1 MSYKGNILL
10 VPAWYPA
17 SFFTE
22 QMKLVEDSF
31 NFKILKGNRNIYGKK
46 KWLKKKLK
54 GEFKSFTAKTQSD
67 FLEIEFDYI
76 NNLPQFFFK
85 KQEKFLDDCFNRIIS
100 ILFDGSK
107 PDLIHI
113 QSLSDT
119 AYFVNRWAK
128 ANNVPVILTEHVL
141 FVRHQT
147 DSFQR
152 LKEKVYESV
161 DRVLLVSNYLYRNL
175 LTNGINPGNVEI
187 IGNLVRDEYISLP
200 LKQNKFNNELKILF
214 VATHLFDKDIDV
226 LFDALEILLNKGYCA
241 FHVDIIGLEPI
252 KIYLND
258 EGNECNLQEVIN
270 QKGLSSTISLLGE
283 MERKEMLNAYQDY
296 SFLVS
301 TSKSE
306 TFGLAV
312 AEAIASG
319 LPVVCTDSGGI
330 RDFVD
335 ESNGIVVPV
344 RNPKALATAIVRMFD
359 NISNYNGEQISTE
372 IRKRFGVKAFTES
385 ITSEY
390 RNAIYDKSW

>member
-1 MSYKGNILL
+1 MNSSIPNILL

-31 NFKILKGNRNIYGKK
+31 NFMILKGNRNVYGKK

-54 GEFKSFTAKTQSD
+54 GKSKSFISKTQSD

-76 NNLPQFFFK
+76 NNLPHFFFK
-85 KQEKFLDDCFNRIIS
+85 KQEKFLDDCFNRIINT
-100 ILFDGSK
+100 LFDGSK

-119 AYFVNRWAK
+119 AYYVNRWAK

-147 DSFQR
+147 DPFQR

-175 LTNGINPGNVEI
+175 LTNGINPVNVEI

-200 LKQNKFNNELKILF
+200 LKQNKLNNELKILF
-214 VATHLFDKDIDV
+214 VAAHLFDKDIDV
-226 LFDALEILLNKGYCA
+226 LFAALEILLIKGFSS
-241 FHVDIIGLEPI
+241 FHVDIIGLEPT
-252 KIYLND
+252 KKHLND

-270 QKGLSSTISLLGE
+270 QKGLYSTISLLGE
-283 MERKEMLNAYQDY
+283 MDRKEMLRAYQNY

-312 AEAIASG
+312 AEAIANG

-344 RNPKALATAIVRMFD
+344 RNPKALATAIMRMFD
-359 NISNYNGEQISTE
+359 NISNYNGEQLSTE
-372 IRKRFGVKAFTES
+372 IRKRFGIKAFTES

-390 RNAIYDKSW
+390 RNAIYDK

>member
-1 MSYKGNILL
+1 MNKSKPNILI

-31 NFKILKGNRNIYGKK
+31 NFKILKGNRNVYGKK

-54 GEFKSFTAKTQSD
+54 GKSKAFISKTQPD

-76 NNLPQFFFK
+76 NNLPPFFFK
-85 KQEKFLDDCFNRIIS
+85 KQEKYLDDCFNRIINT
-100 ILFDGSK
+100 LFEGSK

-119 AYFVNRWAK
+119 AYYVNRWAK

-175 LTNGINPGNVEI
+175 LTNGINPENVEI

-200 LKQNKFNNELKILF
+200 FKQNKLNKELKILF
-214 VATHLFDKDIDV
+214 VATHLFDKDINV
-226 LFDALEILLNKGYCA
+226 LFETIEILLNKGFNA
-241 FHVDIIGLEPI
+241 FHVDIIGLEPT
-252 KIYLND
+252 KIYMDD

-270 QKGLSSTISLLGE
+270 QKGLSSIISLLGE

-312 AEAIASG
+312 AEAIANG

-330 RDFVD
+330 RDFVN
-335 ESNGIVVPV
+335 ETNGIVVPV
-344 RNPKALATAIVRMFD
+344 RNAKLLADAIVEMECRINTFD
-359 NISNYNGEQISTE
+359 LEKNAQDIIYKFGTLNFKRKICNQYISMI
-372 IRKRFGVKAFTES
+372 KK
-385 ITSEY
+385 
-390 RNAIYDKSW
+390 

>member
-1 MSYKGNILL
+1 MTSNPNILL

-31 NFKILKGNRNIYGKK
+31 NFKILKGYRNVYGKK
-46 KWLKKKLK
+46 KWLNKKLK
-54 GEFKSFTAKTQSD
+54 GKSKSFISKTHD
-67 FLEIEFDYI
+67 DYLEIEFDYI
-76 NNLPQFFFK
+76 NNLPPFFFK
-85 KQEKFLDDCFNRIIS
+85 KQEKYLDDCFNRIINTF
-100 ILFDGSK
+100 FDGSK

-119 AYFVNRWAK
+119 AYYVNRWAK
-128 ANNVPVILTEHVL
+128 ANNVPVILTEHIL

-147 DSFQR
+147 DHFQR
-152 LKEKVYESV
+152 LKEKVYETA

-175 LTNGINPGNVEI
+175 LTNGIKPGNVEI

-200 LKQNKFNNELKILF
+200 LKQNKLNKELRILF

-226 LFDALEILLNKGYCA
+226 LFEALEILLNKGFGP
-241 FHVDIIGLEPI
+241 FHVDIIGLEPT
-252 KIYLND
+252 KIYLDD
-258 EGNECNLQEVIN
+258 ESNECNLQEIIN
-270 QKGLSSTISLLGE
+270 QKGLSSKVSLLGE

-301 TSKSE
+301 SSKSE

-312 AEAIASG
+312 AEAIANG

-330 RDFVD
+330 RDFVN
-335 ESNGIVVPV
+335 ESNGIVVPI
-344 RNPKALATAIVRMFD
+344 RNAKLLADAIVQMESRINTYD
-359 NISNYNGEQISTE
+359 LKKNAQNIISKYGSLNF
-372 IRKRFGVKAFTES
+372 RKK
-385 ITSEY
+385 
-390 RNAIYDKSW
+390 IYDQYISMIKM

>member
-1 MSYKGNILL
+1 MIYKPKILL

-31 NFKILKGNRNIYGKK
+31 NFKILKGNRNVYGKK

-54 GEFKSFTAKTQSD
+54 GKSKSFISKTQAD

-76 NNLPQFFFK
+76 NNLPPFFFK
-85 KQEKFLDDCFNRIIS
+85 KQEKYLDDCFNRIIH

-119 AYFVNRWAK
+119 AYYVNRWAK

-161 DRVLLVSNYLYRNL
+161 DHVLLVSNYLYRNL

-200 LKQNKFNNELKILF
+200 LKQNKLNKELRILF
-214 VATHLFDKDIDV
+214 VAAHLFDKDIDV
-226 LFDALEILLNKGYCA
+226 LFEALEILLNKGFSA
-241 FHVDIIGLEPI
+241 FHVDIIGLEPA
-252 KIYLND
+252 KIYLDD
-258 EGNECNLQEVIN
+258 ESNECNLQEVIN

-283 MERKEMLNAYQDY
+283 MDRKEMLNAYQDY

-312 AEAIASG
+312 AEAIANG

-385 ITSEY
+385 IRSEY

>member
-1 MSYKGNILL
+1 MIYKPNILL

-31 NFKILKGNRNIYGKK
+31 NFKILKGNRNVYGKK

-54 GEFKSFTAKTQSD
+54 GKSKFFVSKTQSD
-67 FLEIEFDYI
+67 FLEIEFDNI
-76 NNLPQFFFK
+76 NNLPPFFFK
-85 KQEKFLDDCFNRIIS
+85 KQENYLDDCFNRIIS

-119 AYFVNRWAK
+119 AYYVNRWAK
-128 ANNVPVILTEHVL
+128 ANNVPVILTEHIL

-152 LKEKVYESV
+152 LKEKLYETV

-175 LTNGINPGNVEI
+175 LTNGINPENVEI

-200 LKQNKFNNELKILF
+200 LMHNRFNNELKILF

-226 LFDALEILLNKGYCA
+226 LFDALEILLNKGFCA
-241 FHVDIIGLEPI
+241 FHVDIIGLETN
-252 KIYLND
+252 KKYLND
-258 EGNECNLQEVIN
+258 EGIECNLQEIIN
-270 QKGLSSTISLLGE
+270 HKGLSANVSLMGE
-283 MERKEMLNAYQDY
+283 MDRKEMLCVYQNY

-312 AEAIASG
+312 AEALANG

-330 RDFVD
+330 RDFVN
-335 ESNGIVVPV
+335 ESNGIVVPF
-344 RNPKALATAIVRMFD
+344 RSPKALATAIMRMFET
-359 NISNYNGEQISTE
+359 ISNYNGVQISTE
-372 IRKRFGVKAFTES
+372 IRERFGVKAFTES
-385 ITSEY
+385 IMSEY
-390 RNAIYDKSW
+390 RNAIYHK